1 MGQHRLTARMM
12 NDINSLFYC
21 TPLRRNVTGFPT
33 REIFFKNIRHGRGF
47 AALHQKAGEVAA
59 RHRAAIG
66 QSQCPFPRAGNMGF
80 FQTLRNEPTACLT
93 PLCLL
98 RQKIAHC
105 RMRNINIQTHNVNL
119 MILPDR

>member
-1 MGQHRLTARMM
+1 M
-12 NDINSLFYC
+12 
-21 TPLRRNVTGFPT
+21 V
-33 REIFFKNIRHGRGF
+33 
-47 AALHQKAGEVAA
+47 AALPHSTRK
-59 RHRAAIG
+59 RAKWPRVTAPAIG